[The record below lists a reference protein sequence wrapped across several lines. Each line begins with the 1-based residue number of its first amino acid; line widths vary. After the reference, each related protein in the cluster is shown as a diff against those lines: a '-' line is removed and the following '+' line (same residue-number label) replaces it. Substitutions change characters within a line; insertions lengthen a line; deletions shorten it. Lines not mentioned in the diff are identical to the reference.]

1 MCSQRSTLSKQN
13 ILELGMTTKM
23 SYMWHAIFI
32 LLCIS
37 HYSYCIKTMFHPKAI
52 FEYPFEL
59 LLLFFCVWFDIQ
71 ILSNDY
77 YYIIIVIDPIWI
89 CANLIWSDLRTYIY
103 CMKTSI
109 LIFSREIYCIVLE
122 ALEYIEHDFSD
133 YFSLNSSL
141 IFRYHISTMC
151 LCTCINH

>member
-23 SYMWHAIFI
+23 SYMWHAILI

-71 ILSNDY
+71 ILSNDCY
-77 YYIIIVIDPIWI
+77 WS
-89 CANLIWSDLRTYIY
+89 NLNMRKLNLVRFESLYLLYEDFNFDLFQRNLLYSARSPRIY
-103 CMKTSI
+103 RAWFFW
-109 LIFSREIYCIVLE
+109 LLFLEQFS
-122 ALEYIEHDFSD
+122 
-133 YFSLNSSL
+133 YF
-141 IFRYHISTMC
+141 
-151 LCTCINH
+151 